1 MQKEK
6 EKAMK
11 DQDDKEARENL
22 KKVEQEIDNQKYQQL
37 VEMVQNANK
46 TDTVEAQKK
55 VKEAE
60 EAKKKVEE

>member
-11 DQDDKEARENL
+11 EQDDKEARENL
-22 KKVEQEIDNQKYQQL
+22 KKVEQDIDNQKYQQL

-46 TDTVEAQKK
+46 PD
-55 VKEAE
+55 
-60 EAKKKVEE
+60 